1 MKSRG
6 RPPNDS
12 QPVMVRMPQELLDA
26 IDEFRRA
33 QDDLPSR
40 PEVVRR
46 VVADWADGRLKQ
58 ADGDSG

>member
-1 MKSRG
+1 
-6 RPPNDS
+6 
-12 QPVMVRMPQELLDA
+12 MPQELLDA
-26 IDEFRRA
+26 IDEFRRE